1 MIRDLLLV
9 MLTSAAPISEL
20 RGGIP
25 LGVALGLEP
34 ALVFVLAVIANMA
47 VFWPGRLALVFCA
60 RKVFCR
66 IPYFD
71 VYLERVQRRGRP
83 KVQKYGF
90 LGLVFIVALPLPIT
104 GAYTGTV
111 LSWLLGLNWM
121 RSFLSISVGIIVA
134 GIIVML
140 ATMGVISIATVG

>member
-25 LGVALGLEP
+25 LGVALGLQP

-71 VYLERVQRRGRP
+71 VYLDRVQRRGQP

-121 RSFLSISVGIIVA
+121 RSFISISVGIVIA

>member
-1 MIRDLLLV
+1 

-34 ALVFVLAVIANMA
+34 ALVFVLAVVANMA
-47 VFWPGRLALVFCA
+47 VYWPGRLALVFCA

-71 VYLERVQRRGRP
+71 VYLERVQRRGQP
-83 KVQKYGF
+83 KVERYGY
-90 LGLVFIVALPLPIT
+90 LGLLFIVALPLPIT

-111 LSWLLGLNWM
+111 LSWLLKLNWK
-121 RSFLSISVGIIVA
+121 RSFIAITVGIILA

-140 ATMGVISIATVG
+140 ATMGVISIATVP

>member
-1 MIRDLLLV
+1 MIEAMFLV

-34 ALVFVLAVIANMA
+34 ALVFVLAVLANMA
-47 VFWPGRLALVFCA
+47 VFWPGRLALVLCA

-71 VYLERVQRRGRP
+71 LYLERVQRRGQP
-83 KVQKYGF
+83 KVEKYGF
-90 LGLVFIVALPLPIT
+90 LGLVFLVALPLPIT

-111 LSWLLGLNWM
+111 LSWLLGMNWM
-121 RSFLSISVGIIVA
+121 KSFIAITIGVLVA
-134 GIIVML
+134 GIVVML
-140 ATMGVISIATVG
+140 ATMGVISLATVP